1 MSQKLQKPKIVVV
14 DTLQDY
20 HNLIQGDKVVVK
32 VGADWCPPC
41 HIQNEK
47 IEDLD
52 YDRVKDIKFAE
63 VDADSFELSELIEE
77 MGIRNIP
84 TMILYSKGNVITKST
99 GIKGGWELYELFK
112 AFDEKKPDDIKTE
125 A

>member
-1 MSQKLQKPKIVVV
+1 MGQKLKNPKMVVV
-14 DTLQDY
+14 ETLADY

-41 HIQNEK
+41 HVQNEK
-47 IEDLD
+47 IKDLD

-63 VDADSFELSELIEE
+63 VDADSFELSELFDE
-77 MGIRNIP
+77 MGINAIP
-84 TMILYSKGNVITKST
+84 TLALYHKGNVLTKST

-112 AFDEKKPDDIKTE
+112 AFDEYKLENAKTE
-125 A
+125 V